1 MTEIGRLLTAMVTPF
16 DEKGEV
22 DYEQAKRLAL
32 ALVASGSDGV
42 VVAGTTGESPTLTPE
57 EQKRLF
63 TEVKGVLKG
72 KGVVIAGTGSNST
85 AEAVHYT
92 EDAQEAGA
100 DGCLLVVPYYNK
112 PTQEGLYQHFKTI
125 AGHTD
130 LPCILYNVPSRTIT
144 NLSAETTVRLSGV
157 KNIVGVKEASADF
170 GQIGTIIR
178 ETDKGF
184 KVWSG
189 NDADTFFIMCMGG
202 YGVVSV
208 ASHLV
213 GKQIKGMMNMVLDG
227 AVSGAAKEHLRMLP
241 LSQGLF
247 VVANP
252 IPVKYCVNKAGF
264 NVGAP
269 RLPLNE
275 PDEKTAKSLDELM
288 SKYEVDLP
296 AEMSRHYSEAREEAE
311 DLAVVQRRANEEA
324 IPWSE
329 AKTKAVAKGRRISP
343 HVRAKS

>member
-1 MTEIGRLLTAMVTPF
+1 MGEIGRLLTAMVTPF
-16 DEKGEV
+16 DKEGKVAYG
-22 DYEQAKRLAL
+22 QAKRLAE
-32 ALVASGSDGV
+32 ALVESGSDGV

-63 TEVKGVLKG
+63 AEIKSALKG
-72 KGVVIAGTGSNST
+72 KGAVIAGTGSNST

-112 PTQEGLYQHFKTI
+112 PTQEGLYQHFKAI
-125 AGHTD
+125 AASTD

-144 NLSAETTVRLSGV
+144 NLSAETTLRLSGV
-157 KNIVGVKEASADF
+157 KNIVGIKEASADF
-170 GQIGTIIR
+170 PQIAKII
-178 ETDKGF
+178 TGADSSF

-189 NDADTFFIMCMGG
+189 NDADTFLLMCLGG

-213 GKQIKGMMNMVLDG
+213 GKQIKGMMQMFLDG
-227 AVSGAAKEHLRMLP
+227 SVEGAAAEHRRMLP
-241 LSQGLF
+241 IFQGLF

-252 IPVKYCVNKAGF
+252 IPVKYCVNLAGF
-264 NVGAP
+264 NVGKP

-275 PDEKTAKSLDELM
+275 PD
-288 SKYEVDLP
+288 
-296 AEMSRHYSEAREEAE
+296 
-311 DLAVVQRRANEEA
+311 
-324 IPWSE
+324 
-329 AKTKAVAKGRRISP
+329 
-343 HVRAKS
+343 